1 MPLWRRILLIC
12 LVTVMVLGIV
22 LTWGSIFSIVMT
34 LGLLYT
40 MGILA
45 YQKYILDDEDR
56 DQWGEQNG

>member
-40 MGILA
+40 IGILA

>member
-22 LTWGSIFSIVMT
+22 LTWGSIFSVVMT